1 MYTVHGSTMNNIYIA
16 KITQTMKTDLTQK
29 YALTRLGGGRERC
42 VDVYIGGVKKIQFST
57 SC

>member
-1 MYTVHGSTMNNIYIA
+1 MNNIYIA